1 MNDGLDK
8 ALYDAVRKKAVGY
21 TTSECVDEYSLM
33 DGELCVVKRK
43 ITTKEVPPDI
53 SAVKLVMEEMH
64 ADKYQSM
71 NEEELLEEKQRLLKL
86 LKEAENA
93 TNDGKTQN

>member
-1 MNDGLDK
+1 MLSAKSGRIYHERMRGRILFDGRRI
-8 ALYDAVRKKAVGY
+8 VRGK
-21 TTSECVDEYSLM
+21 T
-33 DGELCVVKRK
+33 K

-53 SAVKLVMEEMH
+53 SAVKLIMEEMH

>member
-43 ITTKEVPPDI
+43 
-53 SAVKLVMEEMH
+53 
-64 ADKYQSM
+64 
-71 NEEELLEEKQRLLKL
+71 
-86 LKEAENA
+86 
-93 TNDGKTQN
+93 